1 MESPNLEFEYGD
13 ADTMTAELSG
23 KTDGSL
29 NLQEMHFF
37 IMIRNKTRWIISGNP
52 ELPEIGST
60 A

>member
-29 NLQEMHFF
+29 NLQEMHL
-37 IMIRNKTRWIISGNP
+37 S
-52 ELPEIGST
+52 L
-60 A
+60 